1 MASWLPEII
10 TKGIPTSFRWSAR
23 EILDSPDQGIENDA
37 IDRIVGFQEIAHQ
50 GTVCHRANAIVVVL
64 KDFDEYVPDVN
75 LSGTVAR

>member
-23 EILDSPDQGIENDA
+23 ATCLSRHQGIENDA

-50 GTVCHRANAIVVVL
+50 GTICHRANAIVVIL
-64 KDFDEYVPDVN
+64 KDFDEYVPDVA
-75 LSGTVAR
+75 VVIDD